1 MNKII
6 EKIMMRGTLS
16 WVPSK
21 EGKMEEIFNTI
32 IQEIYKV
39 EQQTGER
46 PTDAI
51 VGEGIYRRM
60 QNWARYTYGYSS
72 VELEQTH
79 IFGLKITIDYEN
91 PTMIKIGTL
100 KKVQIPGIIQTP
112 GRVKKFPCKHRYNGI
127 CQEPTSKWQGDQVT
141 KEKCGKCNLYKE
153 R

>member
-6 EKIMMRGTLS
+6 EKIMMRGNLS

-21 EGKMEEIFNTI
+21 EGKMEELFNTI

-72 VELEQTH
+72 VALEQTH
-79 IFGLKITIDYEN
+79 IFGLNITIDYEN
-91 PTMIKIGTL
+91 PTTIKIGTL
-100 KKVQIPGIIQTP
+100 KEVQIPGAIKK
-112 GRVKKFPCKHRYNGI
+112 VKKYPCKHRYQGI

-141 KEKCGKCNLYKE
+141 KEKCGECNLYKE